1 MMTDSTEGTTPEV
14 TTGETEPKTYDEGYV
29 KELRAEAA
37 KHRTERNEARKAVED
52 LTTRVKGFEDANKSE
67 LQKLADDKA
76 RLEQELAAR
85 DRDVTE
91 REVKVKVTSA
101 AAKLNIVD
109 PDAAYLL
116 LDLASIDAEDSQG
129 VTKALKALVKE
140 KPYLI
145 RGSAPPTPGV
155 GGPPVKGKKSI
166 DQQYAEMLKGGP
178 KR

>member
-1 MMTDSTEGTTPEV
+1 MAETTEGTTPEV
-14 TTGETEPKTYDEGYV
+14 TTETEPKTYDESYV
-29 KELRAEAA
+29 RELRSEAA
-37 KHRTERNEARKAVED
+37 KHRTERNEARKRVEELD
-52 LTTRVKGFEDANKSE
+52 SKVKGFEDANKSE

-91 REVKVKVTSA
+91 REVKVRVTSA

-155 GGPPVKGKKSI
+155 GGPPVKGKKTTNQMFS
-166 DQQYAEMLKGGP
+166 DMLKGGS
-178 KR
+178 K